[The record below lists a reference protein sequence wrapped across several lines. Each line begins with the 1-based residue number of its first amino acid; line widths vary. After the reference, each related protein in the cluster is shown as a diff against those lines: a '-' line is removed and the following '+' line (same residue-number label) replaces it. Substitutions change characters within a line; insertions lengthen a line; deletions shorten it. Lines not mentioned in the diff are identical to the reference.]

1 MRIAL
6 DLLSPWA
13 RILEWAALPLG
24 LEVERV
30 PPDADLS
37 GYDLLLRFSP
47 EVFEGDERAHPGR
60 RAIEA
65 YADLL
70 IQKRLFRA
78 LGIPTPPFG
87 RVTNPAE
94 WEAMVRVNGLPAWL
108 KDRKGRRAE
117 RVDAPGFEPPP
128 GSFLY
133 ERALPFEAELLLLAV
148 RDARGGVHL
157 GPAARREGKAWRAP
171 APLPEKADR
180 HLAHLLGALS
190 HTGGLEVR
198 AGLLGGEVYFL
209 DFAPFPTA
217 RSLYLPAF
225 PEAHLRAVL
234 GHAVPELLL
243 SRPAALF
250 AASSREAALRF
261 PYAHPFVLDRPYV
274 RVEAADEGT
283 LLERIRA
290 LQESAS
296 QSEST
301 KE

>member
-1 MRIAL
+1 MRVAL

-13 RILEWAALPLG
+13 RILEWAGLPLG
-24 LEVERV
+24 LELERV

-128 GSFLY
+128 GAFLY

-148 RDARGGVHL
+148 RDAKGRLHL
-157 GPAARREGKAWRAP
+157 APAARREGAAWRAP
-171 APLPEKADR
+171 VPFPEKAGR
-180 HLAHLLGALS
+180 HLEHLFGALS

-198 AGLLGGEVYFL
+198 AGLLGDEVYFL
-209 DFAPFPTA
+209 DFVPFPTA

-225 PEAHLRAVL
+225 AEAHLRAVL

-243 SRPAALF
+243 SRPAALVP
-250 AASSREAALRF
+250 AASRERALSLPF
-261 PYAHPFVLDRPYV
+261 AHPFVLDRPYA
-274 RVEAADEGT
+274 RVVADDEAALPARVSQ
-283 LLERIRA
+283 LLEEA
-290 LQESAS
+290 
-296 QSEST
+296 
-301 KE
+301 